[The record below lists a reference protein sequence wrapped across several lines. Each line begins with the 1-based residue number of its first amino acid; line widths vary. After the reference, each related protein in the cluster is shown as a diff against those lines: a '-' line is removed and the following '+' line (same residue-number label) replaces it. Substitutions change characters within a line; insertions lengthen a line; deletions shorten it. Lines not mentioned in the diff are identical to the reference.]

1 MCWYSPKYCFKFH
14 QIYFMSAEFENL
26 PEDEQLK
33 AENDFLKMK
42 MMLENGAH
50 FGNMQ
55 NGENSLDPAIE
66 NMFLKNVMAFEKNF
80 QSGPKMIKVFDKIGQ
95 PTHFLPVTDI
105 PETAFEAA
113 WEKLDAYLQTYNIC
127 LSACSPKVTAKE
139 LYRFTVE
146 ELFNEEMD
154 DFAMP
159 GFTSHFTYDEFYPDI
174 EYEHTNIAVD
184 DCIKAILRKDPI
196 EWMTYFKSDNL
207 TLNNNLLLSEEGFK
221 EKVNFFKQAYDDIE
235 DVEVQS
241 TSFLAQENSC
251 IVKGNYSCTALIG
264 KENIALSGDWKVAF
278 EKDVDFGYWYINNVQ
293 IARIQF

>member
-1 MCWYSPKYCFKFH
+1 MD
-14 QIYFMSAEFENL
+14 AEFENL

-33 AENDFLKMK
+33 AENDFMKMK

-50 FGNMQ
+50 FGSMQ
-55 NGENSLDPAIE
+55 GGENGLDPAIE

-80 QSGPKMIKVFDKIGQ
+80 AEGQKLLKLFDKIGR
-95 PTHFLPVTDI
+95 PTQFIPVNEI
-105 PETAFEAA
+105 PAGEFEAA
-113 WEKLDAYLQTYNIC
+113 WAGLDEYLQLNGIC

-146 ELFNEEMD
+146 ELFDHEMD

-184 DCIKAILRKDPI
+184 DCIKAILRKDSI

-207 TLNNNLLLSEEGFK
+207 TLNNNLLLSEDGFK
-221 EKVNFFKQAYDDIE
+221 EKVNFFKQAYDEIDNL
-235 DVEVQS
+235 EVAA
-241 TSFLAQENSC
+241 TSFWVRENSST
-251 IVKGNYSCTALIG
+251 VKGNYSFSALIE
-264 KENIALSGDWKVAF
+264 KDTIQLSGDWEVAF
-278 EKDVDFGYWYINNVQ
+278 EQDADFEYWHITNVQ
-293 IARIQF
+293 IAGIQF